1 MADDDTKSGGAG
13 SRSAGKIKKIVVN
26 RDLCI
31 GAASCVVN
39 APGVYEL
46 DGENKAVIIQK
57 GGTKNSGPAER
68 ADLEDG
74 AIDDETLMAA
84 AQSCPTKAIFL
95 YDEDGKQV
103 YP

>member
-1 MADDDTKSGGAG
+1 MAEEKKSGGAG
-13 SRSAGKIKKIVVN
+13 SRPAGKIKKIVVN

-57 GGTKNSGPAER
+57 GAVKNSGPAER
-68 ADLEDG
+68 PNLEDG
-74 AIDDETLMAA
+74 AIDDETLLNA
-84 AQSCPTKAIFL
+84 AQSCPTKAIFV
-95 YDEDGKQV
+95 YDEDDRQV

>member
-1 MADDDTKSGGAG
+1 MAEIKK
-13 SRSAGKIKKIVVN
+13 KIKKIVVN

-46 DGENKAVIIQK
+46 DAENKAVLIQK
-57 GGTKNSGPAER
+57 GGVKNSGPVER
-68 ADLEDG
+68 PNLEDT
-74 AIDDETLMAA
+74 ATDDETMMAA
-84 AQSCPTKAIFL
+84 AQSCPTKAIFV
-95 YDEDGKQV
+95 YDEDDKQV